1 MTTPTTIRP
10 NIRSL
15 IPFLVFLVF
24 YLGLSIWSGDFYS
37 IPMPTAFLVA
47 SAAAFALNR
56 KQSLAEKTDIFAKG
70 MGETNIML
78 MCLIFILAGSFAATA
93 KAAGA
98 VDATVLICRHLIP
111 DQLLVAGFFLISC
124 LISLA
129 IGTSCGTIAAVM
141 PIAAGLVQ
149 AMNLDICLMT
159 GAVIGGAMF
168 GDNMSM
174 ISDTTIA
181 ATRTQGVAMRDKF
194 IMNLKMVLPAAAI
207 TLVIYLFT
215 GQNDATLA
223 PATTI
228 TFRDIVATL
237 PYLLI
242 LAGAIAGLN
251 VLLLLFIGTVLSIA
265 TGCLANDM
273 TIFQM
278 LTEGGKGIQ
287 SMSETLMVA
296 ILAGGLLHTIRH
308 NGGIAYLME
317 KIERLINSERKCEL
331 GIMALV
337 SCVNLFTANN
347 TVAIVISGPIAKDL
361 SNKYRCDSRRVA
373 SILDAASCAIQ
384 GLIPYGAQLL
394 IAVGIL
400 KNTGLSTGALDL
412 LGTLYYPILLGIT
425 LLISIA
431 LHRKS
436 KQG

>member
-223 PATTI
+223 PATAI

-361 SNKYRCDSRRVA
+361 SHKYGCDSRRVA

-400 KNTGLSTGALDL
+400 KNTGLATSALDL

-431 LHRKS
+431 LHRQS

>member
-111 DQLLVAGFFLISC
+111 DQLLIGGFFIISC

-159 GAVIGGAMF
+159 GAVICGAMF

-215 GQNDATLA
+215 GQNDAALA
-223 PATTI
+223 PATAI

-361 SNKYRCDSRRVA
+361 SNKYGCDSRRVA

-400 KNTGLSTGALDL
+400 KNTGLATGALDL

-431 LHRKS
+431 LHRK
-436 KQG
+436 KN